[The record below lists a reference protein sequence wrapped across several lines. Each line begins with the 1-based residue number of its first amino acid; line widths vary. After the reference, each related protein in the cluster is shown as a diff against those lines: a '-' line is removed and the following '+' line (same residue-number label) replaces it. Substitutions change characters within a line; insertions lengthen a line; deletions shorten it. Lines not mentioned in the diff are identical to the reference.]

1 MAKELKRIPVT
12 DQEEAF
18 RVINKL
24 SQQYDMKQDTSLH
37 QFQVS
42 NQHYSAY
49 YDVSENI
56 VKLEVIHPGV
66 TEEQIKEFLM
76 EFPLFF

>member
-1 MAKELKRIPVT
+1 MATELKRIPVI

-37 QFQVS
+37 QLQVS
-42 NQHYSAY
+42 NKHYAAY
-49 YDVSENI
+49 YDVGDNA
-56 VKLEVIHPGV
+56 VKLEVIHPDV
-66 TEEQIKEFLM
+66 TAEQIKEFLM
-76 EFPLFF
+76 EFPPFF